1 MPDVD
6 EGVFGRIT
14 GVLGEVDAGMAA
26 SDGDERGESRLEAM
40 LPLLQEAELAVP
52 LDGSRRVGDS
62 QDRDHLVWHD
72 ATVPGATSAVSCEA
86 VPMTATIS
94 TFSPLLGGSDA
105 DDMLRLCRDFGGD
118 RGYGMY
124 SNEGFDT
131 GYAPKHAQR
140 IDTIFNYL
148 ADNADSSF
156 DLRTLAAR
164 TNYFR
169 ETYAY
174 GAEITAPGVEA
185 FYRHGG
191 LIEAAAGLFDDRPVV
206 EPAIVY
212 ANILVPGQVLTVH
225 TDVPEFRGASRKTT
239 PQWLLVV
246 MHHSGLFDEWRM
258 PIATAISYFGDDEG
272 GSLRYYPDGHDAP
285 PQHFATAHDT
295 GILLDTDSV
304 FHAVE
309 LVEGPGEDDVSKLA
323 PGMRLVADGDDDW
336 VVRPDGETDADDAV
350 VRYHDRD
357 IRFSVSWKAY
367 CFTDES
373 ERDAWRVQGDIP
385 LEAILQ
391 PLEVDLR
398 ERGVLTD
405 ERPEEHDFAQLLI
418 DTYIAFPPTFRG

>member
-1 MPDVD
+1 
-6 EGVFGRIT
+6 
-14 GVLGEVDAGMAA
+14 MAA
-26 SDGDERGESRLEAM
+26 
-40 LPLLQEAELAVP
+40 
-52 LDGSRRVGDS
+52 
-62 QDRDHLVWHD
+62 
-72 ATVPGATSAVSCEA
+72 TV
-86 VPMTATIS
+86 S
-94 TFSPLLGGSDA
+94 TFDPLLGGTDA
-105 DDMLRLCRDFGGD
+105 DDMVRLCREFGGD

-131 GYAPKHAQR
+131 GYAPKLAQR

-148 ADNADSSF
+148 VDNADSTF
-156 DLRTLAAR
+156 DTRTLAAR

-174 GAEITAPGVEA
+174 GEEVTAAGVEP
-185 FYRHGG
+185 FYRHEG
-191 LIEAAAGLFDDRPVV
+191 LLEAASKLFEDRPVV

-246 MHHSGLFDEWRM
+246 MHHAGIFEGWRM
-258 PIATAISYFGDDEG
+258 PIATAISYFGDDSG
-272 GSLRYYPDGHDAP
+272 GALRYYPDGHDAP
-285 PQHFATAHDT
+285 PQHFATSHDT

-309 LVEGPGEDDVSKLA
+309 LVTGPGEDDVSKLA

-336 VVRPDGETDADDAV
+336 IVRSDAGDEV

-367 CFTDES
+367 CFSDEA
-373 ERDAWRVQGDIP
+373 ERDAWRVHGDD
-385 LEAILQ
+385 LELEVILQ
-391 PLEVDLR
+391 RLEDDLR
-398 ERGVLTD
+398 GRGVLRG
-405 ERPEEHDFAQLLI
+405 ERPEEHDYARLII
-418 DTYIAFPPTFRG
+418 DTYIEFPPTYRD